1 MILRHS
7 PSVCKFRYGNSNFNV
22 SSICKIADDVKII
35 TPISSS
41 QSTAIFRLILYFLL
55 QVHLSTGGTNVVYF
69 LWYLNMVECVYGLDQ
84 LPQDPTNLKN
94 KHTTSGFKT
103 CGDLKTRIVPGIPL
117 SSKTTNFLLPPNLQ
131 SIYHPKEISQLFV
144 VTNIYKR
151 IKQKQ
156 VDEKIQII

>member
-7 PSVCKFRYGNSNFNV
+7 PSLCKFRHGNNNFNV

-41 QSTAIFRLILYFLL
+41 QSTAIFRLILCLLL
-55 QVHLSTGGTNVVYF
+55 QVHLSTGGTNVHF

-117 SSKTTNFLLPPNLQ
+117 SSKTTNLLLPPNLQ
-131 SIYHPKEISQLFV
+131 SIYQPKEIAQLFV

-156 VDEKIQII
+156 VVEKIQII